1 MPPRHAFLPLQ
12 RDDEHIDIVISPEE
26 VLVGVDDIIG
36 QRVADL
42 VEVVFGVKMGA
53 EDVVDAV
60 QAAKERDLVLS
71 LEVLSLH
78 STIFILIPN
87 KYTYI

>member
-1 MPPRHAFLPLQ
+1 M
-12 RDDEHIDIVISPEE
+12 
-26 VLVGVDDIIG
+26 GVDDIIG
-36 QRVADL
+36 QLVADL
-42 VEVVFGVKMGA
+42 VEVVFGVKMGS

-78 STIFILIPN
+78 STIFILTPN
-87 KYTYI
+87 KYTCISIDRLT